1 MELTGAQIMVESLK
15 QEKVEAIFGLP
26 GGVILPTFD
35 VLYDSGLRFI
45 LVRHEQGA
53 SHMADGY
60 ARATGRP
67 GVCMVTSGP
76 GATNTVTGLATA
88 YMDSVPMVCIT
99 GQVATTVIG
108 SDAFQEADTIGITR
122 SVTKHN
128 YLVKEVRDLA
138 RIVKEAFYIASTGR
152 PGPVLI
158 DFPVDV
164 SRAKTEF
171 VYPKEVSIRGYKP
184 TLAGHPKQIEKAAEM
199 ILEAKRPVLYVGG
212 GCIASGAAAE
222 LTEFARKTGIP
233 VTTTVLGLGSF
244 PETDPLSLRML
255 GMHGTHYANYSV
267 QGSDLLIAVGARFDD
282 RVTGKVSLFA
292 PKARIIHIDIDPS
305 SISKTIP
312 VHCPIVGDVK
322 HILRALTGRVKK
334 LEIGEWTAQIEEWK
348 KKHPLKYDPSG
359 DVVRQQYVIDKI
371 GELTNHEA
379 VVTTGVG
386 QHQMW
391 TAQWY
396 RFQNPRSMITSGGL
410 GTMGYGFPA
419 AIGAKIGR
427 PKETVFCIDGDGSF
441 QMTLTEL
448 ATAVYYK
455 IPVKV
460 VIMDNAHHGMVRQ
473 WQELFYNRRY
483 SGSELGPSNPDF
495 SKLAQAY
502 GALGIRVEKKAEV
515 VPALE
520 KALQCDGPV
529 VLHMVVA
536 KEDNVYPMVPTGHA
550 LDQVMD
556 MA

>member
-1 MELTGAQIMVESLK
+1 MELTGAKIMIECLK
-15 QEKVEAIFGLP
+15 REGVDVLFGLP
-26 GGVILPTFD
+26 GGAILPTFD
-35 VLYDSGLRFI
+35 ALYDSGLKFI

-67 GVCMVTSGP
+67 GVCLVTSGP
-76 GATNTVTGLATA
+76 GATNLVTGIATA

-108 SDAFQEADTIGITR
+108 SDAFQEADTVGITR
-122 SVTKHN
+122 PVTKHN
-128 YLVKEVRDLA
+128 YLVKDVRDLA
-138 RIVKEAFYIASTGR
+138 RTVREAFYIASTGK

-171 VYPKEVSIRGYKP
+171 EYPKTVNIRGYKP
-184 TLAGHPKQIEKAAEM
+184 TVEGHPKQIEKAAEL
-199 ILEAKRPVLYVGG
+199 ILQAKRPVLYVGG
-212 GCIASGAAAE
+212 GCIGSGAAAE

-233 VTTTVLGLGSF
+233 CTTTVHGLGSF
-244 PETDPLSLRML
+244 PEDDPLSLRML

-267 QGSDLLIAVGARFDD
+267 QNSDVLIAVGARFDD
-282 RVTGKVSLFA
+282 RVTGKVDLFA
-292 PKARIIHIDIDPS
+292 PKATIIHIDIDPAA
-305 SISKTIP
+305 ISKTIP
-312 VHCPIVGDVK
+312 VHCPIVGDVR
-322 HILRALTGRVKK
+322 HILRELTKRVKK
-334 LEIGEWTAQIEEWK
+334 LDITEWHQQIEEWK
-348 KKHPLKYDPSG
+348 KKHPLKYDQSG
-359 DVVRQQYVIDKI
+359 KAIRQQYVIDKI
-371 GELTNHEA
+371 GELTRHDA
-379 VVTTGVG
+379 VITTGVG

-396 RFQNPRSMITSGGL
+396 GFRKPRTMITSGGL

-419 AIGAKIGR
+419 AIGAKLGR

-441 QMTLTEL
+441 QMTMTEL

-455 IPVKV
+455 VPVKC

-483 SGSELGPSNPDF
+483 SASELGPSNPDF
-495 SKLAQAY
+495 VKIAEGF
-502 GALGIRVEKKAEV
+502 GAFGIRVTEKEEV

-520 KALQCDGPV
+520 KALNHDGPV
-529 VLHMVVA
+529 VLHMRVA
-536 KEDNVYPMVPTGHA
+536 PQDNVYPMVPAGHA

>member
-1 MELTGAQIMVESLK
+1 MELTGARIMIESLK
-15 QEKVEAIFGLP
+15 QEGVDVLFGLP
-26 GGVILPTFD
+26 GGAILPTFD
-35 VLYDSGLRFI
+35 ALYDSGLKFI

-76 GATNTVTGLATA
+76 GATNLVTGIATA

-108 SDAFQEADTIGITR
+108 SDAFQEADTVGITR
-122 SVTKHN
+122 PVVKHS
-128 YLVKEVRDLA
+128 YLVKDVRDVA
-138 RIVKEAFYIASTGR
+138 RIVKEAFFIASTGR

-171 VYPKEVSIRGYKP
+171 VYPTTVDIRGYKP
-184 TLAGHPKQIEKAAEM
+184 TLEGHPKQIAKAAEL

-222 LTEFARKTGIP
+222 LTAFARKTGIP
-233 VTTTVLGLGSF
+233 VTTTVHGLGSF
-244 PETDPLSLRML
+244 PEDDPLSLRML

-267 QGSDLLIAVGARFDD
+267 QGSDVLIAVGARFDD
-282 RVTGKVSLFA
+282 RVTGKVDLFA
-292 PKARIIHIDIDPS
+292 PKAKIIHIDIDPS

-312 VHCPIVGDVK
+312 VDCPIVGDVK
-322 HILRALTGRVKK
+322 HILRELTKLVKK
-334 LEIGEWTAQIEEWK
+334 LQIDEWHHEIDAWK
-348 KKHPLKYDPSG
+348 KTHPLKYDSSG
-359 DVVRQQYVIDKI
+359 PVVRQQYVIEQI
-371 GELTNHEA
+371 GKLTRHEA
-379 VVTTGVG
+379 IVTTGVG

-396 RFQNPRSMITSGGL
+396 QFRNPRSMITSGGL
-410 GTMGYGFPA
+410 GTMGFGFPA
-419 AIGAKIGR
+419 AIGAKMGR
-427 PKETVFCIDGDGSF
+427 PDKTVICIDGDGSF
-441 QMTLTEL
+441 QMTITEL
-448 ATAVYYK
+448 ATAAYYK
-455 IPVKV
+455 VPVKV
-460 VIMDNAHHGMVRQ
+460 AIMDNGHHGMVRQ

-483 SGSELGPSNPDF
+483 SGSQLGPSNPDF
-495 SKLAQAY
+495 VKIAE
-502 GALGIRVEKKAEV
+502 GFGVMGIRVSEKDQV
-515 VPALE
+515 VPALG
-520 KALQCDGPV
+520 KALNHDGPV
-529 VLHMVVA
+529 LMHFQVA
-536 KEDNVYPMVPTGHA
+536 KEDNVYPMVPSGHA